1 MAPRTE
7 YRCFQA
13 AIALA
18 GIVPVA
24 AGAAGVAL
32 GGGMMGDAAVSAGL
46 DSHMRYLSG
55 LLLAI
60 GLLFWGMIPTID
72 RRGPMVRTLTFVVV
86 VGGLGR
92 LLGFVLRGLP
102 DLGDTLAIVME
113 LAVTP
118 LLCLWQARIAR

>member
-1 MAPRTE
+1 
-7 YRCFQA
+7 
-13 AIALA
+13 
-18 GIVPVA
+18 
-24 AGAAGVAL
+24 
-32 GGGMMGDAAVSAGL
+32 
-46 DSHMRYLSG
+46 
-55 LLLAI
+55 
-60 GLLFWGMIPTID
+60 MIPTID